1 MSVEI
6 TRNPTDMDKVCYC
19 CVWKEG
25 RILYKY
31 SIGNH
36 EIDNM
41 AALCLESIPPYHR
54 SYSQTIA
61 SYTFTFLIDGAF
73 VYLAILRRHTLTNSH
88 LLAFLHSLRDQFT
101 NIASST
107 NTLDNDHFAPA
118 ACRLVASL
126 ERLSEGG
133 GGSTWPDMNGAEA
146 AGTSSTK
153 APLLARP
160 CKQDKKKKQKKKDD
174 GDGAGVGVAVI
185 DIETPEHRRSG
196 NSDGIKTS
204 PQYLR
209 DKWCRQVRIVVAIDA
224 AVCVVLLVIWLVI
237 CKGLECIR

>member
-1 MSVEI
+1 MRS
-6 TRNPTDMDKVCYC
+6 TT
-19 CVWKEG
+19 W
-25 RILYKY
+25 
-31 SIGNH
+31 
-36 EIDNM
+36 
-41 AALCLESIPPYHR
+41 PPYAWNP
-54 SYSQTIA
+54 SLLTTDPTPKPLLLTLSP
-61 SYTFTFLIDGAF
+61 SAF
-73 VYLAILRRHTLTNSH
+73 VYLAILRCHTLTNSH

-133 GGSTWPDMNGAEA
+133 GPTWPNMNGAEA

-160 CKQDKKKKQKKKDD
+160 CKQDK
-174 GDGAGVGVAVI
+174 
-185 DIETPEHRRSG
+185 
-196 NSDGIKTS
+196 
-204 PQYLR
+204 
-209 DKWCRQVRIVVAIDA
+209 WCRQVRTVLAIDA

>member
-1 MSVEI
+1 MSAAI
-6 TRNPTDMDKVCYC
+6 ARIPTNMDKVCFC

-25 RILYKY
+25 RVLYKY

-61 SYTFTFLIDGAF
+61 SYTFTFLIDGAV
-73 VYLAILRRHTLTNSH
+73 VYLAILRRHTLTNAH

-101 NIASST
+101 STASSAAA
-107 NTLDNDHFAPA
+107 LDDA
-118 ACRLVASL
+118 ARRLVASL

-133 GGSTWPDMNGAEA
+133 GGPAWPDMNGAGA

-160 CKQDKKKKQKKKDD
+160 CKQDKKKKKQKDGGDD
-174 GDGAGVGVAVI
+174 MGAAVV
-185 DIETPEHRRSG
+185 DIETPEHRRPG

-209 DKWCRQVRIVVAIDA
+209 DKWCRQVRIVLAIDA
-224 AVCVVLLVIWLVI
+224 AVCLVLFVIWLVI
-237 CKGLECIR
+237 CNGVECIR